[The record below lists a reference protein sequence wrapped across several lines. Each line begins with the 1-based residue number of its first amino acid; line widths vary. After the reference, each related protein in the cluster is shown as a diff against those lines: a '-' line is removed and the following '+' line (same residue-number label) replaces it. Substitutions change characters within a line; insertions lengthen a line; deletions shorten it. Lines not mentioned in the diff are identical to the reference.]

1 MQLRLK
7 WVAQFPKKMCSLPKP
22 RMNVFLKPF
31 IGLNT
36 FENDFRGDQKKLS
49 DLINPNHWI

>member
-36 FENDFRGDQKKLS
+36 FQNDFRESK
-49 DLINPNHWI
+49 IN

>member
-1 MQLRLK
+1 
-7 WVAQFPKKMCSLPKP
+7 MCFLAKP